1 MTKFG
6 QKEIDDI
13 KRTLT
18 DDPNSLTEDNRTVI
32 LNVLAM
38 VDELYNPKIS
48 QNKALETLRKMM
60 GILPKSER
68 GSSDKFDVEL
78 KPKETDPAKIK
89 LESDIHNLL
98 NKHKRLY
105 GKKARHKQA
114 KNYRKSRASS
124 RHGGQESL
132 YNKSKLVITDKDFV
146 MQIDRK
152 DFFCSGNISGLRSST
167 EKVMRYDL
175 NINISA
181 NSYLVETVTDP
192 RTGQKVRASMAEIGP
207 DGWNVTWNAM
217 VNIVQLVVV
226 FSMPAHRAAAFLGN
240 NKGAFSESTIQ
251 RILQFVARA
260 AAPIYGQTCLQ
271 MANTL
276 RIQGDDTSTRVLE
289 IERRVRDAEGE
300 SILEEDAL
308 QKFKKHLEGDEKFQI
323 KNKKS
328 NLNGV
333 EDSIKSST
341 EKLDDLLGFEFRTAD
356 GEFKK
361 RLNLSMAT
369 GRIVHD
375 DQFSQITIVRTH
387 LGSFGNLLGSLSRL
401 RDPENKELFVQ
412 SDLSSANH
420 APESHHFK
428 YTYAGCTAHARRPF
442 WRFRAED
449 PLNTYFFL
457 RGFALL
463 SVVEDIID
471 IHERTEEGTLY
482 WRKKFALKIWN
493 ILKRRAEIMIQQHM
507 PSSDLHKAAN
517 YIIKNFE
524 ELTRYLYDSWLH
536 STNNQVERTLRSERI
551 MLNNSKFRQSR
562 TGRQSY
568 DVLRTIQLCC
578 VGADVSFTDYLTWM
592 LINNQKVAHNPA
604 EWTPYAYRLKLLAA
618 EKK

>member
-1 MTKFG
+1 MTKFD

-48 QNKALETLRKMM
+48 QNKAPETLRKMM

-68 GSSDKFDVEL
+68 GSSDKFDIEL

-105 GKKARHKQA
+105 GKKARHNQA
-114 KNYRKSRASS
+114 KNYRKSRVSP
-124 RHGGQESL
+124 RHGGEEAL
-132 YNKSKLVITDKDFV
+132 YNKSKLIISDKDF
-146 MQIDRK
+146 MMKIDRK
-152 DFFCSGNISGLRSST
+152 AFFSNINGLRSST
-167 EKVMRYDL
+167 EAVKRFDL
-175 NINISA
+175 NISISE
-181 NSYLVETVTDP
+181 NSYKVETITDP
-192 RTGQKVRASMAEIGP
+192 RTGQTVRASMADVGP
-207 DGWNVTWNAM
+207 KGWNVTWNAM

-271 MANTL
+271 MANSL

-289 IERRVRDAEGE
+289 VERRVRDAEGE
-300 SILEEDAL
+300 SILDDDTMK
-308 QKFKKHLEGDEKFQI
+308 KFQKHLAGDEQFQI
-323 KNKKS
+323 KNRKIE
-328 NLNGV
+328 LNGT
-333 EDSIKSST
+333 EDSINVT
-341 EKLDDLLGFEFRTAD
+341 VEKIDNLLGFEFKTVN

-361 RLNLSMAT
+361 KLNLSMAT

-375 DQFSQITIVRTH
+375 DQFSQISIVRTH
-387 LGSFGNLLGSLSRL
+387 LGSFGNLLGSLGRL
-401 RDPENKELFVQ
+401 RDPKNSQIFVQ
-412 SDLSSANH
+412 SDLSSSNH
-420 APESHHFK
+420 APQNIYFI
-428 YTYAGCTAHARRPF
+428 YIYAGCMAHARRPF
-442 WRFRAED
+442 WRFREDD
-449 PLNTYFFL
+449 PLITYFFL

-471 IHERTEEGTLY
+471 IHERTEEQTLY
-482 WRKKFALKIWN
+482 WRKKYALKIWN
-493 ILKRRAEIMIQQHM
+493 ILKRRAEIMIRQHM

-517 YIIKNFE
+517 YIINNFG

-536 STNNQVERTLRSERI
+536 PTNNQLERTLRTERT

-568 DVLRTIQLCC
+568 DILRTIQLCC
-578 VGADVSFTDYLTWM
+578 VGANVSFVDYLNWM
-592 LINNQKVAHNPA
+592 LINNEKVAINP
-604 EWTPYAYRLKLLAA
+604 EQWTPYAYRLKLIAA